1 MKQVSYFS
9 AAALLCAALASYSS
23 KPQAEPEPAAKAD
36 TTATEAAAPDSI
48 VAEEPAVEPFGVQ
61 RVKVKKENKLAE
73 YEAEIDL
80 PAAGPEAVQKAITR
94 HLLQLCGIEK
104 PTSASPKAQL
114 EKVAAGFLAEAA
126 DCAADFE
133 DNADMMKWSS
143 ENEIK
148 LETSNPKFITYK
160 VETYDYTG
168 GAHGNG
174 LSRHFCFDAQTGEKV
189 TWKKVFKGSSAA
201 QMTAMIKRELKRQA
215 QLDSFNDFHLP
226 EFVAFG
232 DKGLYVEY
240 DHYEIAC
247 YTDGAPSCTLPYSKI
262 SAHLTDYGRSLIP

>member
-9 AAALLCAALASYSS
+9 AAALLCAALASCSS

-36 TTATEAAAPDSI
+36 TTATETAAPDSI

-73 YEAEIDL
+73 YEVEIDL

-201 QMTAMIKRELKRQA
+201 QMMAMIKRELKRQA

-247 YTDGAPSCTLPYSKI
+247 YADGAPSCTLPYSKI

>member
-9 AAALLCAALASYSS
+9 AAALLCAALASCSS

-247 YTDGAPSCTLPYSKI
+247 YADGAPSCTLPYSKI

>member
-9 AAALLCAALASYSS
+9 AAALLCAALASCSS

-36 TTATEAAAPDSI
+36 TTTTEAAAPDSI

-61 RVKVKKENKLAE
+61 RVKVKKENKNAE
-73 YEAEIDL
+73 YEVEIDL

-201 QMTAMIKRELKRQA
+201 QMMAMIKRELKRQA

-247 YTDGAPSCTLPYSKI
+247 YADGAPSCTLPYSKI

>member
-1 MKQVSYFS
+1 MKQVSCFS
-9 AAALLCAALASYSS
+9 AAALLCASLACCSS
-23 KPQAEPEPAAKAD
+23 KPQTQPETAAPAD
-36 TTATEAAAPDSI
+36 TTAAEATAPDS
-48 VAEEPAVEPFGVQ
+48 VAMEEPAVEPFGVQ
-61 RVKVKKENKLAE
+61 CLKVEKGNKLAE
-73 YEAEIDL
+73 YVAEIDF

-126 DCAADFE
+126 DFSADFE
-133 DNADMMKWSS
+133 ENEEMIPWSS

-168 GAHGNG
+168 GPHGNG
-174 LSRHFCFDAQTGEKV
+174 LSRHFCYDAQTGEAV

-201 QMTAMIKRELKRQA
+201 QMTAMVKRELKRQA
-215 QLDSFNDFHLP
+215 KLDSFNDFHLP

-232 DKGLYVEY
+232 DEGLYVEY

-247 YTDGAPSCTLPYSKI
+247 YADGAPSCTLPYSKI

>member
-1 MKQVSYFS
+1 MKQVSCFL
-9 AAALLCAALASYSS
+9 AAARLCAGLVCCSS
-23 KPQAEPEPAAKAD
+23 KPQAQPETAAPAD
-36 TTATEAAAPDSI
+36 TTAAEATAPDS
-48 VAEEPAVEPFGVQ
+48 VAMEEPAVEPFGVQ
-61 RVKVKKENKLAE
+61 CLKVEKGNKLAE
-73 YEAEIDL
+73 YVAEIDF

-126 DCAADFE
+126 DFAADFE
-133 DNADMMKWSS
+133 ENEEMIPWSS

-168 GAHGNG
+168 GPHGNG
-174 LSRHFCFDAQTGEKV
+174 LSRHFCFDAQTGEAV

-201 QMTAMIKRELKRQA
+201 QMTAMVKRELKRQA

-247 YTDGAPSCTLPYSKI
+247 YADGAPSCTLPYSKI